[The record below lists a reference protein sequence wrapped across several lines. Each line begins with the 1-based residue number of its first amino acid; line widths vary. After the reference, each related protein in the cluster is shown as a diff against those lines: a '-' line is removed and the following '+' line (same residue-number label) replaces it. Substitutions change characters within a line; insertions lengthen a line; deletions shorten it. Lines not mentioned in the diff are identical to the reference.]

1 LDKDVELIEFKYFPH
16 GFLSY
21 DLPLLFPEA
30 GVANETVINEMEKFL
45 E

>member
-1 LDKDVELIEFKYFPH
+1 MEFKYFPH

-30 GVANETVINEMEKFL
+30 GVTNDAIIAEMEKFL

>member
-1 LDKDVELIEFKYFPH
+1 LGNDCELVEFKYFPH

-21 DLPLLFPEA
+21 DLPILFPEA
-30 GVANETVINEMEKFL
+30 SVTNDVVMAEMEKFL